1 MLRNSP
7 KLSDMEVSM
16 FGKINSRRKTNE
28 AQYVLMWHKGG
39 YISGTDWSIAR
50 KYCKVK
56 RLIMGLVKI
65 EGRAQMVYSF
75 KLNGRWSP
83 HGSIDDTGD
92 YESNR
97 RAAFRDFFHKTLTRL
112 QDDFSIIALK
122 H

>member
-1 MLRNSP
+1 MLRNSLKP
-7 KLSDMEVSM
+7 FNVEVSM
-16 FGKINSRRKTNE
+16 FGKINSRRKTKE

-56 RLIMGLVKI
+56 RLILGIVKI
-65 EGRAQMVYSF
+65 EGRAQLVYSF

-83 HGSIDDTGD
+83 QGTIDDTGD
-92 YESNR
+92 YDSNR
-97 RAAFRDFFHKTLTRL
+97 RAAFKDFFHNTLKRL
-112 QDDFSIIALK
+112 RDDFSIIALK